1 MQVNIRQELRNRIDN
16 PEKTIRFFISFYIIG
31 AIGFLF
37 PFSFPFFL
45 KLIPFVLLFNFIALM
60 LFHPVQKRVNTIIIF
75 SAIFL
80 TGFFIE
86 VTGVNNKIIFGEYG
100 YGESLGPKLFFTP
113 LIIGMN
119 WLFLVYTTS
128 SAFENLKV
136 NSIVKIVLSSSA
148 MVVYDLVLEQVAPKM
163 DMWYWKDGHVPFRN
177 FLAWFIIAL
186 FFNSLIK
193 LFHVETKNKLAIT
206 VLICQFLFFLILS
219 VFIR

>member
-1 MQVNIRQELRNRIDN
+1 MQINIRQQLRNRIEN

-31 AIGFLF
+31 TIGFLLPFTF
-37 PFSFPFFL
+37 PLFI

-60 LFHPVQKRVNTIIIF
+60 LFHPADKKVKTILLF

-86 VTGVNNKIIFGEYG
+86 VTGVNHKIIFGEYW

-113 LIIGMN
+113 LMIGIN

-136 NSIVKIVLSSSA
+136 NPIVKIVLSSSA

-163 DMWYWKDGHVPFRN
+163 DMWYWKDGLVPFRN
-177 FLAWFIIAL
+177 FVAWFIIAL
-186 FFNSLIK
+186 LLNTLIK
-193 LFHVETKNKLAIT
+193 LFHIETKNKLAIPLL
-206 VLICQFLFFLILS
+206 VCQFLFFLILS
-219 VFIR
+219 LLLH